1 MYGRYGIYGE
11 RRSAGHYW
19 QSEAGE
25 AGVPAADVPSAPSP
39 PFEQAAC
46 RAPGIDPDWFFPQ
59 RGDQPSQTRQA
70 KQICLVCPERDACRE
85 WAVSAP
91 IWLAGVW
98 GGTTGRDRVRLRRS
112 RRVLV
117 PQPAVGDDRSMAAV
131 EIAAPSTNG
140 HTTPVELSSKLESS
154 SADRSRLRS

>member
-1 MYGRYGIYGE
+1 ME
-11 RRSAGHYW
+11 SAGRRDIIGRVR
-19 QSEAGE
+19 QERQE
-25 AGVPAADVPSAPSP
+25 VPARRCPVCPRHRLSSRP
-39 PFEQAAC
+39 PAGLPAS
-46 RAPGIDPDWFFPQ
+46 DPDWFFPQ